1 MIRLK
6 TLLEQYILPKAY
18 AYNGHI
24 VIIDPKTNTP
34 YHYKLEV
41 DLAFDIS
48 VTIIKIDL
56 KSKTITYKHP
66 INGNVLNADLQSKD
80 IAKIAQEYNQI
91 EKGDAIEG
99 LETTEGRKLLL
110 TRIS

>member
-6 TLLEQYILPKAY
+6 TLLEQNILPKAY

-56 KSKTITYKHP
+56 KSRTITYKHP
-66 INGNVLNADLQSKD
+66 INGNVLTADLQSKD
-80 IAKIAQEYNQI
+80 IAKIAQEYNHVK
-91 EKGDAIEG
+91 EGDAIEG
-99 LETTEGRKLLL
+99 LETTEGNKLLL
-110 TRIS
+110 TRIA